1 MSRYNNEDDNLA
13 QQMEGF
19 ACGYDKTD
27 GQYMLTPEETEK
39 DSELDDNIYNET
51 DEAPSQP
58 LIASE
63 SELDLGVSAPSSEP
77 VLNVAK
83 KSGFCLFN
91 YLTNP
96 ENRTKIVL
104 AFVALVALV
113 YFLHSQGMFTLP
125 AGLPSFPGKIA
136 NPYDSATSSFTG
148 STSLG
153 KNVANMARTF
163 N

>member
-1 MSRYNNEDDNLA
+1 
-13 QQMEGF
+13 MEGF
-19 ACGYDKTD
+19 ACGYDKAD

-39 DSELDDNIYNET
+39 NSELDENIYNET

-58 LIASE
+58 LITSE
-63 SELDLGVSAPSSEP
+63 SELDLGVPPSSSEP
-77 VLNVAK
+77 VLNVTK
-83 KSGFCLFN
+83 KSGFCMFN
-91 YLTNP
+91 YLTDP
-96 ENRTKIVL
+96 ENRTKIAL
-104 AFVALVALV
+104 GLFMLVAIV

-125 AGLPSFPGKIA
+125 TNMASFSGKIA
-136 NPYDSATSSFTG
+136 NPFDSATSSFTG